1 MRVTNSSTY
10 RNYTTS
16 LNSVHLKLNKSMTK
30 ISSGAAYETA
40 ADAPLAYYTGKKID
54 NQYLDTLAKN
64 TLITDIKNRLY
75 QQELGVRDIQST
87 LSQAKKQVI
96 YAKTATTTGDKDIQ
110 TLQEDLVQKARTMV
124 NDLNTQYQ
132 DFYVYGGNDVSVTPF
147 ALDINDES
155 MTLTFN
161 HTFPGDDAATEFK
174 FKYEYDDTA
183 GDFQF
188 KLESVKD
195 SQGTLTAP
203 PDAAA
208 QNKLVQAMS
217 EQGKVDIGYGS
228 INDRDTLLDTYTGG
242 MNVLSGL
249 NSDAVRAINAADQN
263 TPKTEAFDAI
273 MKGLNESPVALTG
286 KAALSIGEYIR
297 TKDKDLLDDRLADTI
312 DRMTVTEHTVS
323 TFYSDLGN
331 KSQQLDQTAKRLDTI
346 EDSLT
351 EQYKDTLGADPYASI
366 MEMFNNLYSYN
377 AALQVGSKL
386 MNTSLFDFV
395 R

>member
-1 MRVTNSSTY
+1 M
-10 RNYTTS
+10 
-16 LNSVHLKLNKSMTK
+16 
-30 ISSGAAYETA
+30 
-40 ADAPLAYYTGKKID
+40 
-54 NQYLDTLAKN
+54 
-64 TLITDIKNRLY
+64 
-75 QQELGVRDIQST
+75 
-87 LSQAKKQVI
+87 
-96 YAKTATTTGDKDIQ
+96 
-110 TLQEDLVQKARTMV
+110 
-124 NDLNTQYQ
+124 
-132 DFYVYGGNDVSVTPF
+132 
-147 ALDINDES
+147 
-155 MTLTFN
+155 
-161 HTFPGDDAATEFK
+161 
-174 FKYEYDDTA
+174 A

-366 MEMFNNLYSYN
+366 MEMFNNQYSYN

>member
-30 ISSGAAYETA
+30 ISSGAAYEAA

-64 TLITDIKNRLY
+64 NLITDIKNRLY

-110 TLQEDLVQKARTMV
+110 TLQEDLIQKARTMV

-132 DFYVYGGNDVSVTPF
+132 DFYVYGGNDVSVSPF
-147 ALDINDES
+147 ALEINDS
-155 MTLTFN
+155 QMNLTFN
-161 HTFPGDDAATEFK
+161 HTFPGDDAPTKFEF
-174 FKYEYDDTA
+174 EYKIDPN
-183 GDFQF
+183 GEFQF
-188 KLESVKD
+188 EMTSVTN
-195 SQGTLTAP
+195 SQGTKLTD
-203 PDAAA
+203 PDDKEA
-208 QNKLVQAMS
+208 LVKAMS

-228 INDRDTLLDTYTGG
+228 INDRATLLDTYTGG

-249 NSDAVRAINAADQN
+249 NSDAVRALTGNPPNPSNAF
-263 TPKTEAFDAI
+263 TAI
-273 MKGLNESPVALTG
+273 MDGLNESPVALTA
-286 KAALSIGEYIR
+286 KAAISIGDYMT
-297 TKDKDLLDDRLADTI
+297 TKDKDLLDDRLGETI
-312 DRMTVTEHTVS
+312 DQMAVSEHTIS

-331 KSQQLDQTAKRLDTI
+331 KSQQLDQTAKRLDSI

-366 MEMFNNLYSYN
+366 MEMFNNQYSYN

-386 MNTSLFDFV
+386 MTTSLFDFV

>member
-1 MRVTNSSTY
+1 M
-10 RNYTTS
+10 
-16 LNSVHLKLNKSMTK
+16 
-30 ISSGAAYETA
+30 
-40 ADAPLAYYTGKKID
+40 
-54 NQYLDTLAKN
+54 
-64 TLITDIKNRLY
+64 
-75 QQELGVRDIQST
+75 
-87 LSQAKKQVI
+87 I

-174 FKYEYDDTA
+174 FKYEYNETA

-188 KLESVKD
+188 ELESVKD

-366 MEMFNNLYSYN
+366 MEMFNNQYSYN